1 MSLTKE
7 QIFQCTDIK
16 IEKLHIEAWG
26 GDIYV
31 RSMTGTERDKFES
44 SNVVKDRKTQ
54 TYDVRMENLRA
65 RLVVLTVC
73 DETGGRI
80 FTDEDAKEIGR
91 KNAAVIAQIYD
102 VAARL
107 SGITKEDI
115 EEITKNSLGE
125 PSDVSQ

>member
-54 TYDVRMENLRA
+54 TYDVRMENLRT